1 MIHIDRRY
9 VKLWSRWQQHRQT
22 HFLVI
27 IWRLVQ
33 QCPPVPPFTHEHGSS
48 LSTELAGPQVCP
60 DLGSRG
66 PQLQAYECD
75 TTTHTQHML
84 RLHVPQATEP
94 VPTCKAGVESSENC
108 RVSLIARETLERK
121 RRSRVFYPAHTSVG
135 NTSRTGF

>member
-1 MIHIDRRY
+1 MIHTDRRCR
-9 VKLWSRWQQHRQT
+9 KLWSRRQQHHQT
-22 HFLVI
+22 HFPVI
-27 IWRLVQ
+27 NRMLVQ
-33 QCPPVPPFTHEHGSS
+33 QCTPLLMNMGAA

-66 PQLQAYECD
+66 PQLQVYECD

-108 RVSLIARETLERK
+108 RVSLIAGETLERK
-121 RRSRVFYPAHTSVG
+121 RGSRVFYPAHTSVE
-135 NTSRTGF
+135 NTSHTGF